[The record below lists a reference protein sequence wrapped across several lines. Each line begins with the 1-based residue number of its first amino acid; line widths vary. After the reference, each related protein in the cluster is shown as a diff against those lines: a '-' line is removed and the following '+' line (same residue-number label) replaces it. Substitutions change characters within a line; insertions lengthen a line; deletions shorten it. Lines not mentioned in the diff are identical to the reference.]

1 MDPNANAGN
10 PEPVNPPKPHDIAEP
25 GPIDPATGQPDHGA
39 EVSALK
45 SWFRENM
52 ISLII
57 TAIVVALVI
66 IYLDPIDTL
75 KVVIGLGLVI
85 FIHELGHFLAAKW
98 CDVHVKTFS
107 IGFGPAVPF
116 CSYKWGETTYMVGI
130 IPLGGYVSMVGE
142 GDNAGDDDAEEDP
155 RSFRKKTV
163 GQRMLIISAG
173 VIMNIILGHGV
184 LRRRVPAR
192 RAGEAGDVG

>member
-1 MDPNANAGN
+1 
-10 PEPVNPPKPHDIAEP
+10 K
-25 GPIDPATGQPDHGA
+25 A

-45 SWFRENM
+45 AWFRQN
-52 ISLII
+52 LVTLLI
-57 TAIVVALVI
+57 TAVVVALVVA
-66 IYLDPIDTL
+66 YLDPIDTL

-116 CSYKWGETTYMVGI
+116 CSYKWGETTYMLGI

-142 GDNAGDDDAEEDP
+142 NTGEGVGDVDPDEEENDP
-155 RSFRKKTV
+155 RSFRNKSV
-163 GQRMLIISAG
+163 GKRMLIISAG
-173 VIMNIILGHGV
+173 VIMNVFLGV
-184 LRRRVPAR
+184 LC
-192 RAGEAGDVG
+192 

>member
-1 MDPNANAGN
+1 MDPNANAGH
-10 PEPVNPPKPHDIAEP
+10 PEPGEAAAARHRRGRADRP
-25 GPIDPATGQPDHGA
+25 GDRPARPRRRGA
-39 EVSALK
+39 PRSRGG
-45 SWFRENM
+45 SGRTWCR
-52 ISLII
+52 SII
-57 TAIVVALVI
+57 TAVVVALVI

-130 IPLGGYVSMVGE
+130 IPLGGYVAMVGE
-142 GDNAGDDDAEEDP
+142 GENAADEEAEDDP
-155 RSFRKKTV
+155 REL
-163 GQRMLIISAG
+163 QEQDASASACSSS
-173 VIMNIILGHGV
+173 
-184 LRRRVPAR
+184 RPASS
-192 RAGEAGDVG
+192 